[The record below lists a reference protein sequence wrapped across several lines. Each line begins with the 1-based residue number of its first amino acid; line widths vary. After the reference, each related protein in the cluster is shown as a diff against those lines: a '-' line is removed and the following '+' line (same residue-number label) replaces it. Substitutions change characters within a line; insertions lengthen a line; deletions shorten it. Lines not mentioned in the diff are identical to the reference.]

1 MKNFIEYAG
10 DTKRESIMKDNEAKA
25 AAISNTPTNNEENAS
40 NLLNF
45 TDEIA
50 RAGWEHIT
58 TDTPNGWQKEFI
70 SRFFVSRLNDN
81 SGKAPHVGAQHDAVT
96 YISSLL
102 ESARSDERKK
112 TVRDIY
118 NGCKH
123 YSNGNDDFAGTWI
136 DIYAKQHGISLSE

>member
-1 MKNFIEYAG
+1 M
-10 DTKRESIMKDNEAKA
+10 
-25 AAISNTPTNNEENAS
+25 NTPTNNESKKYYDYTGKGNVDLEAQNQNMNDS
-40 NLLNF
+40 W
-45 TDEIA
+45 TE
-50 RAGWEHIT
+50 
-58 TDTPNGWQKEFI
+58 EFI

-81 SGKAPHVGAQHDAVT
+81 SGKAPHIGAQHDAVT
-96 YISSLL
+96 YISSIL